1 MYKPGD
7 HISQQ
12 ISVTTAIYTG
22 CLKTYVTNF
31 SWVFPT
37 PK

>member
-1 MYKPGD
+1 MYNLRVPD
-7 HISQQ
+7 DI
-12 ISVTTAIYTG
+12 V

-37 PK
+37 PN